1 MTTRNLTDRV
11 LETLD
16 GHTLVETPC
25 CTFCGHAGSIT
36 LTDEEFADLEAGA
49 AIQDAAGRLPRAV
62 REQFIS
68 GIHTECWGS
77 LFGDLED

>member
-16 GHTLVETPC
+16 GHTQVETPIC
-25 CTFCGHAGSIT
+25 SFCGNTGSIT
-36 LTDEEFADLEAGA
+36 LTNDELADLEAGA
-49 AIQDAAGRLPRAV
+49 AIQDAAGRLPRAT

-68 GIHTECWGS
+68 GIHPDCWDS
-77 LFGDLED
+77 LFGDLEA